1 MSAQNQATSNPAN
14 QPSPKT
20 TKDKP
25 VKSRWSRLR
34 KQVDKLTGKK
44 ESTTRVTTRTETRQ
58 EKRPEPPPDPE
69 PPQNPVKEESGNH
82 EAEDMKANDD
92 ASSGVSS
99 EDIKSSTSDAQRIFT
114 VSETQ
119 EWIFAVQPP
128 LYRTT
133 VTIATGTTPTGAT
146 PTDATPVIADD
157 KYPLDSGSDVKD
169 CISAVQSGTSAVPDG
184 TSAVPDGTS
193 AVPHSTYVVPHSDSA
208 KAEGTKSQP
217 KRRRSGATMI
227 GAPLQVYSDVSP
239 ERDTKG
245 DSPMT
250 QPCMS
255 DGAISDISAMNRSCV
270 QSQVQTPGS
279 ATVQTEVDVALTED
293 APVHSPTDSYTVQI
307 ALGGATVQS
316 DDESSPQLEG
326 ARLAA
331 ALCKVTLLSSG
342 EDNGA
347 NVLSPLEND
356 VFEMAPYS
364 AVDDSAADVQI
375 ALNGVVVQVAPD
387 GALTES
393 TDIQPDGTVVHR
405 TASYLASMEIAPD
418 GALVL
423 MDDGASKEAPR
434 SAPLTPG
441 QSTNAVD
448 KTTEPNIDLTALSTG
463 PQSMGDFYDETD
475 TNLTSVDA
483 HKIPTHNPLGNVEA
497 KKHIDSVASADMPE
511 TGFENP
517 LVALQCGDESSS
529 RTIIRTATDSTRPS
543 RPKGIHGEA
552 DLGSSP
558 HLNNKWH
565 SLQNLDH
572 GGYKRTPSNAS
583 LSEVAN
589 TNTDDGT
596 SVPFYQIGS
605 AGRWSHRDLSRNCT
619 KQHSQNSPKLHG
631 KSTPA
636 NGAELSNS
644 DMDLSQIKPTA
655 RRFLHNVFIR
665 SNTSPD
671 MADKL
676 PVDTEN
682 KPDSKQKNISVT
694 PVTRRKSFVQRLL
707 HRKDGSNINAARQ
720 NRQLQKQQQLLD
732 AERKQPV
739 GDKSTQSAQSDT
751 RLADKGQSL
760 SVSGEKHHRKLS
772 ITKDRPPST
781 SRYGISRMFSK
792 WKSLSDIPTVSG
804 GNGSTKETS
813 TPPTARKSTKETQ
826 QKDAQLSAT
835 WRSQNDLAPVAR
847 NSGTR
852 VGAATKPKG
861 RRHSEWVK
869 PMMSPHHR
877 ARTTNDALGIPD
889 FLDVSPGGGLVNNKQ
904 VGQTENIWATE
915 YTCSLQ
921 KPPPE
926 PVDDSYHPLK
936 RLPKKPDP
944 PTADASQ
951 NDQKKKKPNRLNRV
965 FARRKTVSEI
975 PNVTLLKAAQTISP
989 PTTENV
995 KMKPQR
1001 KSSVSTLSAPIGD
1014 ESQTYLN
1021 GFDDTDQSSETG
1033 LDSQAPQ
1040 MSDDEKD
1047 GNEMEYTFD
1056 DSPDVRTQRVSV
1068 VAELPT
1074 RPIQVLQDRLER
1086 PHKKGGGMM
1095 RRHSTVVLSA
1105 AASAKLSKKQP
1116 GYSPTTDK
1124 VGKMFLYV
1132 IKLYIEC

>member
-44 ESTTRVTTRTETRQ
+44 ESATRVTTRTETRQ
-58 EKRPEPPPDPE
+58 EKRPEPLPDPE
-69 PPQNPVKEESGNH
+69 PPQNPGKEESGND
-82 EAEDMKANDD
+82 EVEDMKANDD

-99 EDIKSSTSDAQRIFT
+99 EDIKSSTSDSQRIFT

-133 VTIATGTTPTGAT
+133 VTIASGAT
-146 PTDATPVIADD
+146 PIDATLTDATLEKADD
-157 KYPLDSGSDVKD
+157 QYTLDSGSDVQD
-169 CISAVQSGTSAVPDG
+169 CVSVVQSGTSAVLDS
-184 TSAVPDGTS
+184 TSVVPDGTD
-193 AVPHSTYVVPHSDSA
+193 AVPHSTSVVPHSEP
-208 KAEGTKSQP
+208 AEPERTKSQP
-217 KRRRSGATMI
+217 KRRRSGAAMI
-227 GAPLQVYSDVSP
+227 GAPLQVYSAVSP
-239 ERDTKG
+239 ERDTNG

-250 QPCMS
+250 QPCTS
-255 DGAISDISAMNRSCV
+255 DGAISDISAMSRSCV
-270 QSQVQTPGS
+270 QSQVQTPDS
-279 ATVQTEVDVALTED
+279 ATVQTEVGVALTED
-293 APVHSPTDSYTVQI
+293 APVHIPTDSYTVQI

-342 EDNGA
+342 EDIGA
-347 NVLSPLEND
+347 NVQSPLEND
-356 VFEMAPYS
+356 VFEMVPDS
-364 AVDDSAADVQI
+364 SGDDSDVQI
-375 ALNGVVVQVAPD
+375 ALNGVMVQVAPD
-387 GALTES
+387 GALMES

-423 MDDGASKEAPR
+423 MDDGASKEAPL
-434 SAPLTPG
+434 SAPSAPG
-441 QSTNAVD
+441 QSNNSVD
-448 KTTEPNIDLTALSTG
+448 KTTDPNIDLTAVDTG
-463 PQSMGDFYDETD
+463 PQSMGYFNDDPD
-475 TNLTSVDA
+475 TNLTSIDA
-483 HKIPTHNPLGNVEA
+483 HKTPTHNPLGIVEA
-497 KKHIDSVASADMPE
+497 KKHIDSATFADTPE
-511 TGFENP
+511 TASENP
-517 LVALQCGDESSS
+517 LVVLQCGYESSS
-529 RTIIRTATDSTRPS
+529 GTIIHNTTDSARPS

-572 GGYKRTPSNAS
+572 GRHKRTPSNAS
-583 LSEVAN
+583 LSGVAN

-619 KQHSQNSPKLHG
+619 KQNSQNSPKLHG
-631 KSTPA
+631 KSRPTD
-636 NGAELSNS
+636 GGELSNS
-644 DMDLSQIKPTA
+644 DMDLSHLKPTA
-655 RRFLHNVFIR
+655 RRFFHNVFVR

-682 KPDSKQKNISVT
+682 KPDSKQKVSVT

-732 AERKQPV
+732 AERKQQV
-739 GDKSTQSAQSDT
+739 GNKSTQSAQSDN
-751 RLADKGQSL
+751 RLGDKGQSL

-792 WKSLSDIPTVSG
+792 WKSLSDISTVSG
-804 GNGSTKETS
+804 ANGSAKETS
-813 TPPTARKSTKETQ
+813 TPPTARKPTKETQ
-826 QKDAQLSAT
+826 QKDAQLSTT
-835 WRSQNDLAPVAR
+835 WRSQNDLTPVAR

-852 VGAATKPKG
+852 VGAAAKPKG

-889 FLDVSPGGGLVNNKQ
+889 FLDVTPGGGLVNNKQ
-904 VGQTENIWATE
+904 AGQTENIWATE
-915 YTCSLQ
+915 YSCSLQ

-926 PVDDSYHPLK
+926 PVDDSYQPLK
-936 RLPKKPDP
+936 RLPKMPDP

-975 PNVTLLKAAQTISP
+975 PNIMLLKAAQTISP

-995 KMKPQR
+995 KTKPQR
-1001 KSSVSTLSAPIGD
+1001 KSSVSMLSAPIGD

-1021 GFDDTDQSSETG
+1021 GFDDTEQSSETG
-1033 LDSQAPQ
+1033 LGSQATQ
-1040 MSDDEKD
+1040 MSDDEND
-1047 GNEMEYTFD
+1047 GKEMEYTFD
-1056 DSPDVRTQRVSV
+1056 DSPDARIQRISV

-1086 PHKKGGGMM
+1086 PHKKVGGMM
-1095 RRHSTVVLSA
+1095 RRHSTIVLSP

-1124 VGKMFLYV
+1124 VGKFFLCV
-1132 IKLYIEC
+1132 TKLY